1 MNFYVTIFISNVSIS
16 KGEYKIKLPDG
27 RLQVVSYVADKYGF
41 KPRISYV
48 LPAKGLYPADDPI
61 KKPNSEPDTDDDDV
75 KVDIDFDSLEIPKPE
90 PKLKIMPYPTD
101 PPSNYVTPNP
111 YIALTPDV
119 PYPSKPSYSNHL
131 DENYE
136 NDNPEVSFLSPLL
149 HHAASSQTVYKALPI
164 KEVHQTSSIGMV
176 HKGTPIKNYK
186 INYKNSKTNQ
196 DDAQSVTVTPKPES
210 YVTPLPTTPKTDEI
224 SYIPPLNY
232 GHIERDDSS
241 AYTDDMVTY

>member
-1 MNFYVTIFISNVSIS
+1 M
-16 KGEYKIKLPDG
+16 PDG

-61 KKPNSEPDTDDDDV
+61 KKPNSEPDTDDNE
-75 KVDIDFDSLEIPKPE
+75 VDIDFDSLEIPKPE

-111 YIALTPDV
+111 YINLTPDV
-119 PYPSKPSYSNHL
+119 PYPTAPSYSNN
-131 DENYE
+131 NYGGHE

-164 KEVHQTSSIGMV
+164 KEVQQTSSIGMV

-186 INYKNSKTNQ
+186 INYKNPNSKTNSE
-196 DDAQSVTVTPKPES
+196 DARSVFVTPKPES
-210 YVTPLPTTPKTDEI
+210 YVTPLPTTPKTNEI

-241 AYTDDMVTY
+241 AYTDDMLSC